1 MAARKSKP
9 QSTREQ
15 QLDASRAAASL
26 VGAEEFMELLN
37 DRWRFAWLNF
47 RAGIYRGIGLTIG
60 VALIIVALGWAVTV
74 FGGLP
79 YIGDFFR
86 SIEQNAT
93 TQSVK

>member
-1 MAARKSKP
+1 MAARKTKL
-9 QSTREQ
+9 TNQ
-15 QLDASRAAASL
+15 QLDDASRIAGL
-26 VGAEEFMELLN
+26 VGAGDFMELLN

-47 RAGIYRGIGLTIG
+47 RAGLWRGVGLTIG

-93 TQSVK
+93 TQTAK